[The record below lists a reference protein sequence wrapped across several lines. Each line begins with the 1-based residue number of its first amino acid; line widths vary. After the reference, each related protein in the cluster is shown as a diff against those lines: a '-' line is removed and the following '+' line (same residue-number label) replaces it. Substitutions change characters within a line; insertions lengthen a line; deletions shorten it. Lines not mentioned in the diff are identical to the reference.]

1 MRPITIHSRY
11 DRCPASNE
19 CAAIELGSRSQTQ
32 RSGRAEPSTPARC
45 CKNLDVGM
53 QCQPACQRFIQ
64 NDETAL
70 SSETGFYWKFES
82 DPNTGRPFGCPG
94 FNEKWLSALR

>member
-1 MRPITIHSRY
+1 MG
-11 DRCPASNE
+11 D
-19 CAAIELGSRSQTQ
+19 
-32 RSGRAEPSTPARC
+32 RAEPDTPAGC
-45 CKNLDVGM
+45 CDDLDVGM
-53 QCQPACQRFIQ
+53 QCQPSCQRDIQ

-94 FNEKWLSALR
+94 FNEKWLLGNQITQVSYSHY